1 VTGLFVAVDGPKNSG
16 KTTVVRLLP
25 TVLGA
30 TVGPVVLTKEPTPE
44 FQLSNEERFAGRQL
58 AELIARDRAR
68 HVHDVIEPGMEAGRL
83 VITDRYIA
91 SALVFHRMDGV
102 PVDELWQRNRG
113 FRLPDLNIIV
123 TAEPATLA
131 ARRGRRGT
139 LTRFEREF
147 TPEVEVGF
155 YADAA
160 ACLRAAGVPVV
171 EVANEDGNPL
181 ETARAVAGHIRARLE
196 TDS

>member
-25 TVLGA
+25 TALGA
-30 TVGPVVLTKEPTPE
+30 IGQPVVLTKEPTPE

-68 HVHDVIEPGMEAGRL
+68 HVQEVIEPGVNAGRL

-102 PVDELWQRNRG
+102 PVDELWERNRG
-113 FRLPDLNIIV
+113 FLLPDLNIIV
-123 TAEPATLA
+123 TAEPSTLA
-131 ARRGRRGT
+131 SRRVRRGS

-160 ACLRAAGVPVV
+160 TRLRAAGVAVV
-171 EVANEDGNPL
+171 EVANEDGNPV
-181 ETARAVAGHIRARLE
+181 ETARSVAEHIQMRLG
-196 TDS
+196 TAS